1 MKVKILQRNVYYKVA
16 VIEIEIPDSVDEFDV
31 QDHVND
37 HEELWVEQ
45 LEDQMRA
52 TDYEYG
58 FGMDTD
64 YNWTDQDQDSEWRYE
79 CDELKI
85 GGHL

>member
-16 VIEIEIPDSVDEFDV
+16 TIEIEIPDSVDEFDI
-31 QDHVND
+31 QDYVND
-37 HEELWVEQ
+37 NEELWVEQ
-45 LEDQMRA
+45 LNDRINMA
-52 TDYEYG
+52 DLEYG

-64 YNWTDQDQDSEWRYE
+64 DGWTDKDQPCEYRYE
-79 CDELKI
+79 VNGI

>member
-16 VIEIEIPDSVDEFDV
+16 EIEIEIPDSVDEFDV
-31 QDHVND
+31 QDYVNE

-52 TDYEYG
+52 TDYNYG

-64 YNWTDQDQDSEWRYE
+64 YNWTDEDQPCEYRYE
-79 CDELKI
+79 VDKI